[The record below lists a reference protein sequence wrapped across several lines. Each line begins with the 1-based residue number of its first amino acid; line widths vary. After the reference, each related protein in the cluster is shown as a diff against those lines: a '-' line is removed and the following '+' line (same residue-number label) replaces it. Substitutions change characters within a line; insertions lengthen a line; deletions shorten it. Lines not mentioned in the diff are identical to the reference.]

1 MRLRRRI
8 RRLPIVLFWRR
19 IVDITLEVEV
29 EVEVVV
35 AVAVEERVIV
45 RTVQPPRKVNTIM
58 SPRPTTRFGDRV
70 DRVIRCAICSTL
82 LNRRENLRLRHYHIS
97 GGGPKVA

>member
-8 RRLPIVLFWRR
+8 HHLPIVLFWRR
-19 IVDITLEVEV
+19 IVGITLEVEV
-29 EVEVVV
+29 GV
-35 AVAVEERVIV
+35 AVEVEERVIV
-45 RTVQPPRKVNTIM
+45 RTVQPPRKDDTIM
-58 SPRPTTRFGDRV
+58 SHRPTTRFGDRV
-70 DRVIRCAICSTL
+70 DRVIRCVICSTL